1 MEDVL
6 RFWFG
11 EPGGEPPSK
20 MWFTRSEETDREIR
34 ERFGELLE
42 RARRGELDDWAQTPR
57 GALALVILLDQ
68 MSRNVHRDSPEAFAA
83 DDRAQRATLEAVDR
97 GFDRELGVQERAF
110 LYMPMMHSEDTAHHE
125 RSIELFAQ
133 LAEDA
138 PDDMKERCRTFLKY
152 AHAHKDVVDRFGRYP
167 HRNRVLGRE
176 STPEEIEHLRDHP
189 GW

>member
-1 MEDVL
+1 MEEVL

-11 EPGGEPPSK
+11 EPGGEPPSE

-42 RARRGELDDWAQTPR
+42 RARRGELDDWAETPR

-83 DDRAQRATLEAVDR
+83 DDRAQRVTLEAVSR
-97 GFDRELGVQERAF
+97 GFDRELGIQERAF
-110 LYMPMMHSEDTAHHE
+110 LYMPMMHSEDPAHHE
-125 RSIELFAQ
+125 RSIDLFTQ
-133 LAEDA
+133 LVEDA

-176 STPEEIEHLRDHP
+176 STPEEIEHLRDNP